1 MNRDGGACNE
11 VSQSM
16 VGSVVQVGTVQ
27 GGMHVRQAVSSR
39 LVPRQLPAPPRLFIG
54 REAELAALDDALV
67 AKAEDATPVKVM
79 LTGAGGVGK
88 TALALWW
95 LHNHAADFPDGQLY
109 ADLAAFGATGPATP
123 EDVLSSLL
131 RGLGV
136 EGSAIPL
143 DPSERAALF
152 RSTIA
157 GKSVALLLD
166 DAASF
171 SQVRPLLPASMNGV
185 VVVTSRW
192 RLGGLVLAGARMVSV
207 DPLDNDTAVRLLAN
221 AVGPDRVAA
230 EPTPAYAVASLCA
243 GMPIALRIVAAR
255 LATRP
260 HWRLTKLVGELA
272 DARRRLS
279 ALVLEDGDGPSVS
292 VAAGFDLSYR
302 ALPGDAARIY
312 RLLSLHPGTEF
323 SGAVVAAATGM
334 PRWRVDELLDVLVHA
349 SLLVDLADER
359 YRFHDLLRV
368 HAHRLVEAHDPE
380 QVRLAAVRSMVSWY
394 LDQAVAADAVVTPLR
409 QHLGDR
415 YRRHQQA
422 AIPTPRDPGPVRTAE
437 ALDQIERELPNL
449 LVAQETAA
457 RHGWDEVVWQ
467 LGEALWGL
475 FLYRGHYSA
484 WTTVSERG
492 VHAAA
497 RCGDLVAESRML
509 VQQAAAY
516 LRHGQPEKAL
526 PLCSRAWDRAQT
538 VGDWRSQAT
547 ALENLGAVAHAQGR
561 LADAVAYYRR
571 SLSINER
578 HQRTRGVALL
588 RCYLGYALAD
598 LGDPDSAVDSFR
610 GAVTAAAS
618 IGDHNCQAQA
628 VVGIGTVHAQ
638 QGRLQVAIAE
648 LTEGLAA
655 LSATAAP
662 ALRVSVLERLGEI
675 SRQAGDHAQARG
687 YWEQALELYTRTG
700 NPKADRVRTLLRELT
715 GSAMPPDHDGSPPE
729 QSTR

>member
-1 MNRDGGACNE
+1 M
-11 VSQSM
+11 
-16 VGSVVQVGTVQ
+16 
-27 GGMHVRQAVSSR
+27 
-39 LVPRQLPAPPRLFIG
+39 
-54 REAELAALDDALV
+54 
-67 AKAEDATPVKVM
+67 
-79 LTGAGGVGK
+79 
-88 TALALWW
+88 
-95 LHNHAADFPDGQLY
+95 Y
-109 ADLAAFGATGPATP
+109 ADLSAFGATGPATP

-131 RGLGV
+131 RSLGV
-136 EGSAIPL
+136 PGSAIPL
-143 DPSERAALF
+143 DTAERAALF
-152 RSTIA
+152 RSVTA
-157 GKSVALLLD
+157 GRAVALLLD

-171 SQVRPLLPASMNGV
+171 AQVRVLLPASVNGV

-192 RLGGLVLAGARMVSV
+192 RLGGLALVEATTVCV
-207 DPLDNDTAVRLLAN
+207 DPLDTDSAVRLLAE

-230 EPTPAYAVASLCA
+230 EPAPAHEVASLCA
-243 GMPIALRIVAAR
+243 GMPIALRIAAAR

-260 HWRLTKLVGELA
+260 HWRLVRLVGELA
-272 DARRRLS
+272 DARRRLG

-292 VAAGFDLSYR
+292 VRAGFDLSYR
-302 ALPGDAARIY
+302 ALPVDAARTY

-323 SGAVVAAATGM
+323 SGAAVAAAIGT
-334 PRWRVDELLDVLVHA
+334 PRRRVEELLDVLVRA

-359 YRFHDLLRV
+359 YRFHDLLRI

-380 QVRLAAVRSMVSWY
+380 RVRLAAVRSMVLWY

-409 QHLGDR
+409 QHLGAR
-415 YRRHQQA
+415 YRRHLPPA
-422 AIPTPRDPGPVRTAE
+422 VPAPRDAEPDRTAE
-437 ALDQIERELPNL
+437 ALDQLERELPNL

-475 FLYRGHYSA
+475 FLYRGHYSE
-484 WTTVSERG
+484 WITVCERG
-492 VHAAA
+492 AHAAA
-497 RCGDLVAESRML
+497 RCGDRVAESRML
-509 VQQAAAY
+509 VQLAAAY
-516 LRHGQPEKAL
+516 LRHGRPDRAL
-526 PLCSRAWDRAQT
+526 PWCLRSWDRAQA

-578 HQRTRGVALL
+578 HRRTRGVALL
-588 RCYLGYALAD
+588 RCYLGYALAE

-610 GAVTAAAS
+610 GAVAAAAS

-628 VVGIGTVHAQ
+628 HVGIGTVHAQ

-648 LTEGLAA
+648 LTEGLAV

-675 SRQAGDHAQARG
+675 SRQAGDHAGARG
-687 YWEQALELYTRTG
+687 YWEQALDLYTRMG
-700 NPKADRVRTLLRELT
+700 NPKADRVRTLLCELT
-715 GSAMPPDHDGSPPE
+715 GAAMPPDHDSSPPVL
-729 QSTR
+729 